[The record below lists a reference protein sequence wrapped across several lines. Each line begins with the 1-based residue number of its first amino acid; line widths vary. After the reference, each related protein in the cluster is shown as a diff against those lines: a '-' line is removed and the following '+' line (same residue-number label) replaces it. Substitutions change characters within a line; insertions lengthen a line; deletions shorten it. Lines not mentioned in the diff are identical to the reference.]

1 MVKTLNGEKPIE
13 QITNKDMVYTTNGWE
28 SVISPTETNGTKL
41 IHFKTRY
48 SLDEELCC
56 TPDHEILILPKNKH
70 KGRTNGKWD
79 REKALVYFPELINL
93 KSSNKIYTRYYN
105 YFKEIDPIWCKAED
119 IQKDDYALK
128 RIDLEI
134 EDLKTIHWK
143 NEVFRKYGYGL
154 PENIK
159 INEDFC
165 ELIGIWLAEGS
176 SNGQSISF
184 TISKK
189 EESLKKRILKLVW
202 NVFQLDNFQIY
213 ERHDSLALNISYSS
227 KQLISFFAQLF
238 ETDNLKTI
246 NQWNK
251 RIPTK
256 LKKIDPKLQ
265 LQIFKGWFLG
275 DGYARTPENG
285 IRQSYE
291 AKGTTVSKELAKD
304 MVFVLNRNLLNPTVI
319 KENRTGNRKKSYNIQ
334 LYSTKAKVLYEMK
347 YKKDNFDDLLQFSL
361 EDRYEMDIPV
371 IYNGQLYLKQKMEL
385 FTAEDID
392 EKVFC
397 LMTKSQNFTV
407 NDIIVHNC
415 RGYRSEFY
423 PDGIEVETAQFLS
436 SLIPVE
442 RGFLRSIHDSVY
454 GNLEKDW
461 KPIQTLVNELNKYPG
476 LLEIIESIEGLVCKR
491 GQHASGVIFYNNSPF
506 ETNALMRSPNG
517 DLTTQ
522 FELHDSDKM
531 GDTKFDILV
540 TEICDKITICIE
552 LLQKNNLIDKN
563 KSLREIYNEYLHP
576 AVLDTS
582 DEKLWTALANGSVL
596 DVFQFSTGVGLATA
610 KQIKP
615 TNPTQLTSAN
625 CLMRLMGEKGKERP
639 IDRYCRLK
647 NDISLW
653 YKEVKDRGLTEKEI
667 KVLEPYYLP
676 NFGTPTAQEDLM
688 LVCMDENIA
697 HFTLAEA
704 NMARKIVAK
713 KNVKKVPEL
722 KEKFISQ
729 CPNSNF
735 GEYVWE
741 TVMMPQMSYAFAKPH
756 GLAYSF
762 VGIQTLYLAT
772 NFPEVFWNCAC
783 LIVNAGGA
791 ALLESDDII
800 NDDEETESKKN
811 KSVNYGKISTAI
823 GETQKKGISVMPPDI
838 NKSSLIFS
846 PDLEKN
852 SIVYGLKGIN
862 RIGTQLVYDIILKRP
877 YTSIEDFLSKIKVN
891 KIQMISLIKS
901 GAFDSLSSSREEAMH
916 DYLNLIADKKK
927 RITLQ
932 NMQMLITKNLIPE
945 ELNFEQKVFNFNKY
959 LKKNKQGI
967 YYHLD
972 SIALQFYSNNYNEDL
987 LESVIISIKEQSAL
1001 IKQSIWDSIYKK
1013 EMDPVRNWMKQNQTE
1028 ILNKLNDLL
1037 YQDVAEKYTEGSI
1050 SKWEMDSLGF
1060 YYHDHE
1066 LKNLRKDIYEISNF
1080 FDLPEEPEIE
1090 RFFEKDDKKINLYK
1104 ISRIAGTIVDK
1115 DKNKSSLMLLTND
1128 GVLTVKVWK
1137 NQYALWDRQIAR
1149 KNPDGT
1155 KTIVEKSF
1163 FARGNKI
1170 IITGIRRGDNFIPK
1184 KYKNTEFPLFE
1195 KIIEMDNKGFI
1206 LQSQTERAE
1215 IE

>member
-105 YFKEIDPIWCKAED
+105 CFKEIDPIWCKAED

-189 EESLKKRILKLVW
+189 EESLKKRILKLMW

-238 ETDNLKTI
+238 ETDNLKTV

-415 RGYRSEFY
+415 RGYRSSEY

-436 SLIPVE
+436 GLIPME
-442 RGFLRSIHDSVY
+442 RGFLWSINDVIN
-454 GNLEKDW
+454 GNEEKDR
-461 KPIQTLVNELNKYPG
+461 KPNETFIKEVNKYPG
-476 LLEIIESIEGLVCKR
+476 LLKVIQSIEGLICKR
-491 GQHASGVIFYNNSPF
+491 GQHASGVILYNNSPYD
-506 ETNALMRSPNG
+506 TNALMRSPNG

-522 FELHDSDKM
+522 FDLHMSEQC
-531 GDTKFDILV
+531 GDVKYDFLV
-540 TEICDKITICIE
+540 TEICDKITICIDM
-552 LLQKNNLIDKN
+552 LQKEGFFEEDLNLRQVYDQ
-563 KSLREIYNEYLHP
+563 YLHP
-576 AVLDTS
+576 
-582 DEKLWTALANGSVL
+582 SVL
-596 DVFQFSTGVGLATA
+596 NLEDERMWDALGKGTVMDVFQFSTGVGLATA

-615 TNPTQLTSAN
+615 RDPIQLTSAN
-625 CLMRLMGEKGKERP
+625 ALMRLMGEKGKERP
-639 IDRYCRLK
+639 MDRYCRLK
-647 NDISLW
+647 NDIQLW
-653 YKEVKDRGLTEKEI
+653 YNEVKNRGLTKEEI
-667 KVLEPYYLP
+667 KILEPYYLP
-676 NFGTPTAQEDLM
+676 NFGTPCSQEDLM
-688 LVCMDENIA
+688 EVCMDKNIA

-704 NMARKIVAK
+704 NMARKIVA
-713 KNVKKVPEL
+713 
-722 KEKFISQ
+722 
-729 CPNSNF
+729 
-735 GEYVWE
+735 
-741 TVMMPQMSYAFAKPH
+741 
-756 GLAYSF
+756 
-762 VGIQTLYLAT
+762 
-772 NFPEVFWNCAC
+772 
-783 LIVNAGGA
+783 
-791 ALLESDDII
+791 
-800 NDDEETESKKN
+800 
-811 KSVNYGKISTAI
+811 
-823 GETQKKGISVMPPDI
+823 
-838 NKSSLIFS
+838 
-846 PDLEKN
+846 
-852 SIVYGLKGIN
+852 
-862 RIGTQLVYDIILKRP
+862 
-877 YTSIEDFLSKIKVN
+877 
-891 KIQMISLIKS
+891 
-901 GAFDSLSSSREEAMH
+901 
-916 DYLNLIADKKK
+916 
-927 RITLQ
+927 
-932 NMQMLITKNLIPE
+932 
-945 ELNFEQKVFNFNKY
+945 
-959 LKKNKQGI
+959 
-967 YYHLD
+967 
-972 SIALQFYSNNYNEDL
+972 
-987 LESVIISIKEQSAL
+987 
-1001 IKQSIWDSIYKK
+1001 
-1013 EMDPVRNWMKQNQTE
+1013 
-1028 ILNKLNDLL
+1028 
-1037 YQDVAEKYTEGSI
+1037 
-1050 SKWEMDSLGF
+1050 
-1060 YYHDHE
+1060 
-1066 LKNLRKDIYEISNF
+1066 
-1080 FDLPEEPEIE
+1080 
-1090 RFFEKDDKKINLYK
+1090 
-1104 ISRIAGTIVDK
+1104 
-1115 DKNKSSLMLLTND
+1115 
-1128 GVLTVKVWK
+1128 
-1137 NQYALWDRQIAR
+1137 
-1149 KNPDGT
+1149 
-1155 KTIVEKSF
+1155 
-1163 FARGNKI
+1163 
-1170 IITGIRRGDNFIPK
+1170 
-1184 KYKNTEFPLFE
+1184 
-1195 KIIEMDNKGFI
+1195 
-1206 LQSQTERAE
+1206 
-1215 IE
+1215 

>member
-1 MVKTLNGEKPIE
+1 MRYLVLTRIHTANTQTPAYFDSINKIPDMILTAHKLGMAGLALTDHECLSGHVKWLLAEKELKEDGKIPQDFKCACGNEIYLVENRNNIEKYWHYILIAKNSDGHRALRELSSTAWFNSFSSKGLVRVPTEMKELEEIVKKYPNTLIATSACLGNFLDNRVIQLIKAEAKNDEDEIYQLKKEIDEYIRWNINLFHDDFYIEIAAGTSKEQKSFNKRIKSIAKCYNIKIVIGSDSHYLTEKERPIHKAYLNSKEGEREVDEFYWDAHMMSNEEAFNNISDLYNEKEFIEICNNSMEIYNKIETYNLFRNPIIPKVNVKDYPIKKFEFPVDCPTLNSLTLSKNIQERYWVNECINGLYEKNLFNDTYIKRLEIEADVIKTIGEKLDNCLFEYFNTFQHYIDLFWECGSIVGPGRGSSVCYLSNYLLGITQLDPIEWDLPYFRFLNKERIELPDIDTDLCPSKRKKIFNAIKEERGELNLIQVCTFGTEGTRSAIAAACFKKGTMVKTLNGEKPIE

-189 EESLKKRILKLVW
+189 EESLKKRILKLMW

-238 ETDNLKTI
+238 ETDNLKTV

-415 RGYRSEFY
+415 RGYRSEEY
-423 PDGIEVETAQFLS
+423 PDGIEIETTQYLS

-454 GNLEKDW
+454 GNKEKGW
-461 KPIQTLVNELNKYPG
+461 APIKQLVDELNKYPG
-476 LLEIIESIEGLVCKR
+476 LLEIIESISGLINKR

-531 GDTKFDILV
+531 GK
-540 TEICDKITICIE
+540 
-552 LLQKNNLIDKN
+552 
-563 KSLREIYNEYLHP
+563 
-576 AVLDTS
+576 
-582 DEKLWTALANGSVL
+582 
-596 DVFQFSTGVGLATA
+596 
-610 KQIKP
+610 
-615 TNPTQLTSAN
+615 
-625 CLMRLMGEKGKERP
+625 
-639 IDRYCRLK
+639 
-647 NDISLW
+647 
-653 YKEVKDRGLTEKEI
+653 
-667 KVLEPYYLP
+667 
-676 NFGTPTAQEDLM
+676 
-688 LVCMDENIA
+688 
-697 HFTLAEA
+697 
-704 NMARKIVAK
+704 
-713 KNVKKVPEL
+713 
-722 KEKFISQ
+722 
-729 CPNSNF
+729 
-735 GEYVWE
+735 
-741 TVMMPQMSYAFAKPH
+741 
-756 GLAYSF
+756 
-762 VGIQTLYLAT
+762 
-772 NFPEVFWNCAC
+772 
-783 LIVNAGGA
+783 
-791 ALLESDDII
+791 
-800 NDDEETESKKN
+800 
-811 KSVNYGKISTAI
+811 
-823 GETQKKGISVMPPDI
+823 
-838 NKSSLIFS
+838 
-846 PDLEKN
+846 
-852 SIVYGLKGIN
+852 
-862 RIGTQLVYDIILKRP
+862 
-877 YTSIEDFLSKIKVN
+877 
-891 KIQMISLIKS
+891 
-901 GAFDSLSSSREEAMH
+901 
-916 DYLNLIADKKK
+916 
-927 RITLQ
+927 
-932 NMQMLITKNLIPE
+932 
-945 ELNFEQKVFNFNKY
+945 
-959 LKKNKQGI
+959 
-967 YYHLD
+967 
-972 SIALQFYSNNYNEDL
+972 
-987 LESVIISIKEQSAL
+987 
-1001 IKQSIWDSIYKK
+1001 
-1013 EMDPVRNWMKQNQTE
+1013 
-1028 ILNKLNDLL
+1028 
-1037 YQDVAEKYTEGSI
+1037 
-1050 SKWEMDSLGF
+1050 
-1060 YYHDHE
+1060 
-1066 LKNLRKDIYEISNF
+1066 
-1080 FDLPEEPEIE
+1080 
-1090 RFFEKDDKKINLYK
+1090 
-1104 ISRIAGTIVDK
+1104 
-1115 DKNKSSLMLLTND
+1115 
-1128 GVLTVKVWK
+1128 
-1137 NQYALWDRQIAR
+1137 
-1149 KNPDGT
+1149 
-1155 KTIVEKSF
+1155 
-1163 FARGNKI
+1163 
-1170 IITGIRRGDNFIPK
+1170 
-1184 KYKNTEFPLFE
+1184 
-1195 KIIEMDNKGFI
+1195 
-1206 LQSQTERAE
+1206 
-1215 IE
+1215 